1 MVSSKIRWV
10 LGAAGAA
17 VFAAS
22 ISAGAMA
29 ETRWQQNHPRRVE
42 VNQRLGN
49 LNARI
54 HQERKEGEIS
64 GTQAAAMHGEVHQI
78 RQEERGMAAANGSH
92 LTRGEQHSLNQ
103 QENAVSAQVGR

>member
-1 MVSSKIRWV
+1 MISSKLRWV
-10 LGAAGAA
+10 LGTVGAA

-54 HQERKEGEIS
+54 HEERREGAIS
-64 GTQAAAMHGEVHQI
+64 GAQAAAMHGEVHQI

-92 LTRGEQHSLNQ
+92 ITRPEQHSLNQ
-103 QENAVSAQVGR
+103 QENAVSAQIGH